1 MQQGGR
7 HLAARSA
14 GSRLSWMTHTSA
26 GPPCFHPGARH
37 HDLLESRLPMLH
49 LAVIHPTYARLI
61 LEGRKTIESRLS
73 RVRCIPFHS
82 VAPGE
87 RIYFLAR
94 RADLVVTAVAD
105 GVISLADLT
114 PRAVSRLRRNFNAH
128 IAADTA
134 YWRVKRDARYA
145 TLIWL
150 REPERALYAPDDVH
164 GRAPSYR
171 SAWLT
176 RPESQD
182 VYPACL
188 TPRRAIA

>member
-1 MQQGGR
+1 M
-7 HLAARSA
+7 
-14 GSRLSWMTHTSA
+14 
-26 GPPCFHPGARH
+26 
-37 HDLLESRLPMLH
+37 HDLTPPMLH

-73 RVRCIPFHS
+73 RVRCIPFHR
-82 VAPGE
+82 VTPGE

-94 RADLVVTAVAD
+94 RADLVVTAIAD
-105 GVISLADLT
+105 KVVLLADLS
-114 PRAVSRLRRNFNAH
+114 PRDIARLRRNFNAH
-128 IAADTA
+128 IAADAA
-134 YWRVKRDARYA
+134 YWRDKRHSRYA

-150 REPERALYAPDDVH
+150 RQPQRALYAPDDVH

-176 RPESQD
+176 RPDEQD

>member
-1 MQQGGR
+1 
-7 HLAARSA
+7 
-14 GSRLSWMTHTSA
+14 
-26 GPPCFHPGARH
+26 
-37 HDLLESRLPMLH
+37 MLH

-73 RVRCIPFHS
+73 RVRCIPYNH

-94 RADLVVTAVAD
+94 RANLIVTAIAD
-105 GVISLADLT
+105 NVVSLADLT
-114 PRAVSRLRRNFNAH
+114 PRDVSRLRRNFNTH
-128 IAADTA
+128 IAADAA
-134 YWRVKRDARYA
+134 YWHAKRHARYA

-150 REPERALYAPDDVH
+150 HSPQRALYAPDDVH

-176 RPESQD
+176 RPDSQD
-182 VYPACL
+182 VYPNCL
-188 TPRRAIA
+188 APLRASA

>member
-1 MQQGGR
+1 
-7 HLAARSA
+7 
-14 GSRLSWMTHTSA
+14 
-26 GPPCFHPGARH
+26 
-37 HDLLESRLPMLH
+37 MLH

-73 RVRCIPFHS
+73 RVCRIPHNH

-94 RADLVVTAVAD
+94 RADLIVTAIAD
-105 GVISLADLT
+105 QVVSLADLS
-114 PRAVSRLRRNFNAH
+114 PGDVSRLRRTFNAH
-128 IAADTA
+128 IAADAA
-134 YWRVKRDARYA
+134 YWHAKRDARYA

-150 REPERALYAPDDVH
+150 RSPERALYAPDDVH

-176 RPESQD
+176 RPDEQD
-182 VYPACL
+182 VYPACV

>member
-1 MQQGGR
+1 
-7 HLAARSA
+7 
-14 GSRLSWMTHTSA
+14 
-26 GPPCFHPGARH
+26 
-37 HDLLESRLPMLH
+37 MLH

-61 LEGRKTIESRLS
+61 LDGRKTIESRLS
-73 RVRCIPFHS
+73 RVRCIPYNS

-94 RADLVVTAVAD
+94 RADLVVTAIVD
-105 GVISLADLT
+105 NVVSLADLT
-114 PRAVSRLRRNFNAH
+114 PRDVSRLRRNFNVH
-128 IAADTA
+128 IAADA
-134 YWRVKRDARYA
+134 GYWRDKRDSRYA

-150 REPERALYAPDDVH
+150 RQPKRALYAPDDVH

-176 RPESQD
+176 RPAEQD

-188 TPRRAIA
+188 ASRRAIAQPTAPEAQRFDSVASGRLRLYGQPRENRLR